1 MSAGMTVLLTA
12 IFAACAC
19 SLVGTFLILRRMAM
33 MADAISHAILPG
45 LVIAYFLAN
54 GPNLIAG
61 TLGAAL
67 AGVTTVV
74 LVEALQRTGRV
85 KSDAAIGIV
94 FPALF
99 AFGTFLVSRYFSQV
113 HLDADAVLFGEIA
126 FAPFDR
132 LILFGTDLGS
142 QPMIVL
148 ATLTVINA
156 TLVLLFY
163 KELKLATFDPGLAAA
178 LGLSPL
184 IIHYGL
190 MTAVSVTTVGAFA
203 AVGAILVVA
212 LMIVP
217 AATAYLLTDRLE
229 LMIVL
234 SLAAGVTSAVVGYYV
249 AVALDVSISGMM
261 ATTGGVIFALAAL
274 FSPSHGIV
282 ARTIRRL
289 RLREQFAVD
298 LLLLHL
304 THHRTASELPDHLMR
319 ELNWSQ
325 DWLDRVV
332 RRATDSGYVLDDN
345 GRVTLTGAG
354 REAASSH
361 AMAIVLDTQEAPPAR
376 RMDTPAIAD

>member
-1 MSAGMTVLLTA
+1 MNAEMTVLLTA
-12 IFAACAC
+12 IFAASAC
-19 SLVGTFLILRRMAM
+19 SLVGTFLILRKMAM

-61 TLGAAL
+61 TIGAAL

-99 AFGTFLVSRYFSQV
+99 ALGTFLVSRYFSQV

-132 LILFGTDLGS
+132 LILFGNDVGS
-142 QPMIVL
+142 QPLIVL
-148 ATLTVINA
+148 AFLTFVNA

-178 LGLSPL
+178 LGLSPI

-217 AATAYLLTDRLE
+217 AATAYLLTDRLD

-234 SLAAGVTSAVVGYYV
+234 SLAAGAASAIVGYYS
-249 AVALDVSISGMM
+249 AVAFDVSISGMM
-261 ATTGGVIFALAAL
+261 AVVGGVLFAMAAL
-274 FSPSHGIV
+274 FSPSHGIA
-282 ARTIRRL
+282 ARAVRRM
-289 RLREQFAVD
+289 RLRERFAVE

-304 THHRTASELPDHLMR
+304 NHHRTASESPEHLAR
-319 ELNWSQ
+319 ELNWSR
-325 DWLDRVV
+325 DWLSRVIRTATAEGLTHQDGDRV
-332 RRATDSGYVLDDN
+332 ALTD
-345 GRVTLTGAG
+345 AG
-354 REAASSH
+354 RDAANSH
-361 AMAIVLDTQEAPPAR
+361 VMAIDRETHEAPPAR
-376 RMDTPAIAD
+376 AGATPGIAD